1 MGDQRLFLAEFQL
14 EVITQELCQAGLDLL
29 GLGLRPGEPE
39 NVIVGLCRSLDYAGI
54 E

>member
-1 MGDQRLFLAEFQL
+1 VGNQRLFLVEFQL
-14 EVITQELCQAGLDLL
+14 EVITQELCQAGFDLL

-39 NVIVGLCRSLDYAGI
+39 EVIVCLCRTLDYAGV